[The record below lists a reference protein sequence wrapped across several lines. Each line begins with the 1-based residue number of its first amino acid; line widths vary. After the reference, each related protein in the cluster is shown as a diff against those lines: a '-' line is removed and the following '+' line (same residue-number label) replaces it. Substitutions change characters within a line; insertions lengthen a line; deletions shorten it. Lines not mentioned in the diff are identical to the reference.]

1 MITFNKS
8 WDFSSIDVENCNSE
22 KELRVYKNQNFDTI
36 SKLKLREQ
44 DKMHLFK
51 RTRDL
56 ETENQLVKIRKA
68 IISLTLLDSVIEQ
81 RMYEVSQ
88 NII

>member
-8 WDFSSIDVENCNSE
+8 WDFSSIDIENCNSE

-44 DKMHLFK
+44 DKMQLFK

-56 ETENQLVKIRKA
+56 ETEDQLVKIRKA

>member
-44 DKMHLFK
+44 DKMQLFK

>member
-44 DKMHLFK
+44 DKMQLFK

-56 ETENQLVKIRKA
+56 ETENQLFKLKKA